1 MNAGQILLA
10 FTEFTIREQ
19 TSRRA
24 AFRNAFSPR
33 LGDGGQQA
41 SDPTFHH
48 EGTPT
53 CGDSN
58 RSKVSKATCIYPWPA
73 GKRSHLCSA
82 KYIQHVV
89 ENPLKALNCMQK
101 FTICL
106 QNSWELSFSMR
117 ILSVNPCE
125 FCPIFSCGHTP
136 YCCRETISISSS
148 AVAHENNIQVI
159 TAIEI
164 SFPYK
169 LPILWKD
176 TNNCCSPVCLPLLYW
191 SFHCHTI
198 DISWYDT
205 SASLLL
211 FVIVFSLI
219 RLSISEI
226 RILIKDIN
234 QVHQLRLII
243 ITPKLLFIFLEKITI
258 KIHTARLFR
267 LFHRFLFLFHII
279 LQRSSGIFK
288 ESRICQ
294 MFTWFIRDV
303 YTRRVRCE
311 NSHESVFRY
320 HSMCNHE
327 AAPFGIIKC
336 FSIFFSSKSLTL
348 KSSNR

>member
-211 FVIVFSLI
+211 LCSHSSDSAFLKYVSSSKISIRYINFAWSSSPQNSYSYSLKRSPSKYILPVYSAYSIGSCFCSISSSSVLQVFSKKAEYV
-219 RLSISEI
+219 RCSP
-226 RILIKDIN
+226 D
-234 QVHQLRLII
+234 
-243 ITPKLLFIFLEKITI
+243 LFGMYT
-258 KIHTARLFR
+258 
-267 LFHRFLFLFHII
+267 
-279 LQRSSGIFK
+279 
-288 ESRICQ
+288 
-294 MFTWFIRDV
+294 RDV
-303 YTRRVRCE
+303 SDVRTRM
-311 NSHESVFRY
+311 NPSSD
-320 HSMCNHE
+320 
-327 AAPFGIIKC
+327 IIPCAIMK
-336 FSIFFSSKSLTL
+336 LHHL
-348 KSSNR
+348 ESSNASPSFFPVNPWH